1 MRPSL
6 VNKTGM
12 AKQLAT
18 ALQAANQAP
27 SPRPSRDV
35 LIESA
40 ANEIVVAVV
49 GHVGSGTSEI
59 AHALH
64 ALLGAPS
71 LLGGKYD
78 TTILKAR
85 DEIEAWAKAEN
96 EPLPTS
102 DRNDLKTTFALQ
114 DLGDLMRERSRD
126 GSAVARALV
135 KRVRLVRAEKTGTT
149 PADDAPVVPDGT
161 RRAYILDAI
170 RNPAEV
176 HLLRHLYQD
185 AFVLIGVVCDEKVR
199 LERITRKYKNAGQS
213 DAEELMRRDAK
224 ASSKLGQRVTDAF
237 HLSDFFIDNTAPRS
251 LEDDSPNPD
260 WLVSDHLSRLVKI
273 VNHSEIIRPRIE
285 ETAMHHAYSASMRS
299 ACLSRQVGA
308 ALVDRAGNVVATG
321 SNEVPRAGGG
331 VYGEAFDTDK
341 SETHVDHRCAYR
353 PLNGKD
359 PFCSSTVEQN
369 HLVEKLIDSIDELK
383 SLDPIRKKSL
393 AQDIKQS
400 GVGDILEFSRAVHA
414 EMDALL
420 SAAREQ
426 VSTVGTR
433 LFVTTFPCHYCAR
446 HIVSAGVDEVQFI
459 EPYPKSRALDL
470 HADAIQVKATG
481 WIPPSDGQ
489 GGKVLFRPFVGV
501 APRMY
506 RRAFLK
512 DRELKDGAF
521 GVLKPDQPD
530 WGTAWHLRASS
541 YAELEA
547 KLARD
552 SQ

>member
-1 MRPSL
+1 
-6 VNKTGM
+6 M
-12 AKQLAT
+12 ASPLAT
-18 ALQAANQAP
+18 ASKAANDIP
-27 SPRPSRDV
+27 TPRPSREV
-35 LIESA
+35 LVEAA
-40 ANEIVVAVV
+40 ANEMVVAVV

-59 AHALH
+59 AHTLE
-64 ALLGAPS
+64 ALLSTPS
-71 LLGGKYD
+71 LPGGNYD
-78 TTILKAR
+78 TAILKAR
-85 DEIEAWAKAEN
+85 DEIEDWATAVGETI
-96 EPLPTS
+96 PTS
-102 DRNDLKTTFALQ
+102 DRNDLQTTFALQ
-114 DLGDLMRERSRD
+114 ELGDLMRERSRD

-135 KRVRLVRAEKTGTT
+135 KRIRLIRAQKTGGTIEK
-149 PADDAPVVPDGT
+149 DAPVIPDGK

-199 LERITRKYKNAGQS
+199 LERITKKYKNAGQQ
-213 DAEELMRRDAK
+213 DAEDLMRRDAR
-224 ASSKLGQRVTDAF
+224 ASSRLGQRVTDAF
-237 HLSDFFIDNTAPRS
+237 HLSDFFIDNTAPRI
-251 LEDDSPNPD
+251 LEDGEPNGD
-260 WLVSDHLSRLVKI
+260 WLVNDQLSRLVKI
-273 VNHSEIIRPRIE
+273 VNHSEIIRPTME
-285 ETAMHHAYSASMRS
+285 ETAMHHAYSAAMRS

-308 ALVDRAGNVVATG
+308 ALVDRTGNVVATG

-331 VYGEAFDTDK
+331 VYGESFETDRPD
-341 SETHVDHRCAYR
+341 SAGDNRCAYR
-353 PLNGKD
+353 RVNGKD

-369 HLVEKLIDSIDELK
+369 LLVEKLIDSIQELK
-383 SLDPIRKKSL
+383 GLDPIRKKGL
-393 AQDIKQS
+393 AQEIKRG

-426 VSTVGTR
+426 VTTVGTR

-470 HADAIQVKATG
+470 HADAIQVKSTG
-481 WIPPSDGQ
+481 WIPPSEGN

-512 DRELKDGAF
+512 DRELKDDAF
-521 GVLKPDQPD
+521 GVLKIDQPD
-530 WGTAWHLRASS
+530 WGTAWHLRAAS

-547 KLARD
+547 KLAKGPE
-552 SQ
+552 

>member
-1 MRPSL
+1 
-6 VNKTGM
+6 M
-12 AKQLAT
+12 ASPLA
-18 ALQAANQAP
+18 AASKAANDVP
-27 SPRPSRDV
+27 SPRPSREV
-35 LIESA
+35 LVEAA
-40 ANEIVVAVV
+40 ANEMVVAVV

-59 AHALH
+59 AHTLE
-64 ALLGAPS
+64 ALLSTAS
-71 LLGGKYD
+71 LSGGSYD

-85 DEIEAWAKAEN
+85 DEIEEWAAAAGETI
-96 EPLPTS
+96 PTS
-102 DRNDLKTTFALQ
+102 DRNDLQTTFALQ
-114 DLGDLMRERSRD
+114 DLGDLMRERSKD

-135 KRVRLVRAEKTGTT
+135 KRIRLVRAKKTGGTIEK
-149 PADDAPVVPDGT
+149 DAPVIPDGK

-199 LERITRKYKNAGQS
+199 LERITKKYKNAGQQ
-213 DAEELMRRDAK
+213 DAEDLMRRDAK
-224 ASSKLGQRVTDAF
+224 ASSRLGQRVTDAF
-237 HLSDFFIDNTAPRS
+237 HLSDFFIDNTAPRT
-251 LEDDSPNPD
+251 LEDGEANDD
-260 WLVSDHLSRLVKI
+260 WLVNDQLSRLVKI
-273 VNHSEIIRPRIE
+273 VNHSEIIRPTME
-285 ETAMHHAYSASMRS
+285 ETAMHHAYSAAMRS

-308 ALVDRAGNVVATG
+308 ALVDSAGNVVATG

-331 VYGEAFDTDK
+331 VYGESFETDR
-341 SETHVDHRCAYR
+341 SETPGDNRCAYR
-353 PLNGKD
+353 RLNGKD

-369 HLVEKLIDSIDELK
+369 LLVEKLIDSIEELK
-383 SLDPIRKKSL
+383 DLDAIRKKSL
-393 AQDIKQS
+393 AQEIKRG

-426 VSTVGTR
+426 VTTVGTR

-481 WIPPSDGQ
+481 WVPPSEAK

-512 DRELKDGAF
+512 DRELKDEAF
-521 GVLKPDQPD
+521 GILKIDQPD
-530 WGTAWHLRASS
+530 WGTAWHLRAAS

-547 KLARD
+547 KLAKGPE
-552 SQ
+552 